1 MPNVMQ
7 QYLDVFQAAQQRWL
21 EANSDYLTQLWRQ
34 PMLPTHRQQLAQQVE
49 NSLSSGAS
57 LLRASADLHND
68 LQVLNERW
76 LGRQQKQWQA
86 YLATLPQ
93 PFGPCLLPLDAG
105 MSGCLIASRAG
116 RQINHFAS
124 TRLSNAPL
132 QAIRGAQRSYQRGDK

>member
-1 MPNVMQ
+1 MPNVLQ

-21 EANSDYLTQLWRQ
+21 EAHSDYLQQLWRQ
-34 PMLPTHRQQLAQQVE
+34 PLLPTHRQQLAQQLE
-49 NSLSSGAS
+49 NSLASGAS

-76 LGRQQKQWQA
+76 LGRQQKCWQE
-86 YLATLPQ
+86 YLTTLPK
-93 PFGPCLLPLDAG
+93 PFGHCMLPMDASL
-105 MSGCLIASRAG
+105 SGCLIASRAS

-132 QAIRGAQRSYQRGDK
+132 QAVRGAQRSYRQPDK